1 VSNGVEFFLGGTA
14 DTTGFTALPGVDDD
28 GGTLSVTW
36 IRSSDYSGTYGT
48 DYWVETSDTLTG
60 TWTQAAPGTGAN
72 QADLTT
78 VPGEVK
84 YTFPAGTKNFAR
96 LKVTGP

>member
-1 VSNGVEFFLGGTA
+1 MTNT
-14 DTTGFTALPGVDDD
+14 

-36 IRSSDYSGTYGT
+36 THPAGYTGTYGPGGYEVEVSST
-48 DYWVETSDTLTG
+48 LGSWVP
-60 TWTQAAPGTGAN
+60 AVPGAGPN
-72 QADLTT
+72 EVDITT
-78 VPGEVK
+78 VPGDVK

>member
-1 VSNGVEFFLGGTA
+1 MTNT
-14 DTTGFTALPGVDDD
+14 

-36 IRSSDYSGTYGT
+36 TKAATYGGTYGT
-48 DYWVETSDTLTG
+48 DFVVETSATLTNP
-60 TWTQAAPGTGAN
+60 WTTETLGVN
-72 QADLTT
+72 VT
-78 VPGEVK
+78 VVGDNVT